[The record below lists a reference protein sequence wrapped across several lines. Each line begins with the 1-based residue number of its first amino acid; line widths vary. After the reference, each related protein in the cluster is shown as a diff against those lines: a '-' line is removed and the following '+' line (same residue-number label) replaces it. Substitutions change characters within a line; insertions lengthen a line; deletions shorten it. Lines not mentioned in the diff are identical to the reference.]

1 MDTKT
6 INLALQLWDQAGEMP
21 YEVLQER
28 GLLDGFVQFLKKSK
42 LKVGTIFRRT
52 SCHRELEVGQQL
64 EYLYPTSW
72 TSSLENASYFVEH
85 SDDPNV
91 VILCLIANKEL
102 QAIYNRRKNIF
113 PIHMYEKNMYG
124 KKEVIIHPIVL
135 TVTEKQY
142 KGNVCMLWVEELRLR
157 NPLPLTELCAKICPK
172 DDKLLYLPTELIEK
186 VERYMT
192 KEEQISILSRYK

>member
-124 KKEVIIHPIVL
+124 KKFMGLLRTTFLIDENGTIMKIFKKPRSKMHS
-135 TVTEKQY
+135 
-142 KGNVCMLWVEELRLR
+142 EE
-157 NPLPLTELCAKICPK
+157 
-172 DDKLLYLPTELIEK
+172 
-186 VERYMT
+186 
-192 KEEQISILSRYK
+192 ILKFVNGR